1 MERNG
6 YKYQDAGER
15 LKKLIETIDDGD
27 KLPNR
32 KILSEQLGI
41 ARTTLEHSIAE
52 LIASGYLSSRGGSG
66 TYVRKAGIE
75 ENAGLQE
82 LNALKFSTSHF
93 NKKTWAILCSSIL
106 GDIYPY
112 IIRAVQDVAARH
124 GINVI
129 VCSTDNDTANEQSC
143 LIKLVRDGV
152 SGIIIIPA
160 THGDINPL
168 FYRRLQKTGVKLIS
182 CYRPL
187 VGFLTPGVYCNS
199 FESGYVATKFLLDR
213 GCKKIAYFSAPIY
226 QTAYDRYQG
235 FMMALASSGVA
246 QDSHAVFMDSFTYDL
261 AQCYRTILPSFDQY
275 GIPDGIF
282 AFNDRLA
289 QLVYQALEIRHLRP
303 GRDVK
308 VIGCD
313 NNNLCSELDPRLT
326 SIELPVYEAGRRA
339 AEMLWQYV
347 NDEAVPTSHVF
358 CESCKVIERA
368 ST

>member
-15 LKKLIETIDDGD
+15 LKKLIETMDDGD

-82 LNALKFSTSHF
+82 LNALNFSTSHF

-152 SGIIIIPA
+152 SGIIIPA

>member
-1 MERNG
+1 M
-6 YKYQDAGER
+6 
-15 LKKLIETIDDGD
+15 
-27 KLPNR
+27 
-32 KILSEQLGI
+32 
-41 ARTTLEHSIAE
+41 
-52 LIASGYLSSRGGSG
+52 
-66 TYVRKAGIE
+66 
-75 ENAGLQE
+75 
-82 LNALKFSTSHF
+82 
-93 NKKTWAILCSSIL
+93 
-106 GDIYPY
+106 
-112 IIRAVQDVAARH
+112 
-124 GINVI
+124 
-129 VCSTDNDTANEQSC
+129 
-143 LIKLVRDGV
+143 
-152 SGIIIIPA
+152 
-160 THGDINPL
+160 
-168 FYRRLQKTGVKLIS
+168 
-182 CYRPL
+182 
-187 VGFLTPGVYCNS
+187 GFLTPGVYCNS
-199 FESGYVATKFLLDR
+199 FESSYVATKFLLDR

-339 AEMLWQYV
+339 AEMLWQYI

>member
-15 LKKLIETIDDGD
+15 LKKLIETMDDGD

-52 LIASGYLSSRGGSG
+52 LIASGY
-66 TYVRKAGIE
+66 
-75 ENAGLQE
+75 
-82 LNALKFSTSHF
+82 
-93 NKKTWAILCSSIL
+93 
-106 GDIYPY
+106 
-112 IIRAVQDVAARH
+112 
-124 GINVI
+124 
-129 VCSTDNDTANEQSC
+129 
-143 LIKLVRDGV
+143 
-152 SGIIIIPA
+152 
-160 THGDINPL
+160 
-168 FYRRLQKTGVKLIS
+168 
-182 CYRPL
+182 RPL

-199 FESGYVATKFLLDR
+199 FESSYVATKFLLDR

-289 QLVYQALEIRHLRP
+289 QLVYQVLEIRHLRP

-313 NNNLCSELDPRLT
+313 NNNLCSELDPRPT